1 MKTLEIINTFNLK
14 SDVFINLLLSKDYYI
29 FLKNNDN
36 QLLDFNFEYFNNDE
50 DEINLKVN
58 MKYKSII
65 PDYVSKFIGS
75 YLNENVTETIKY
87 DKKNKI
93 CKTKINCS
101 SLNKLSTTIEYK
113 FNLIDNENSCDQI
126 IIYNFS
132 SSMRLISSYIEKTVE
147 NRLKTK
153 SKFLYDL
160 QTKFVNK
167 N

>member
-29 FLKNNDN
+29 FLKENDD
-36 QLLDFNFEYFNNDE
+36 QLLDFNFEYFNNDD

-58 MKYKSII
+58 INYKSII

-75 YLNENVTETIKY
+75 YLNENVTETITY
-87 DKKNKI
+87 DKKNKT

-113 FNLIDNENSCDQI
+113 FELIDNEKSCNQI
-126 IIYNFS
+126 ITYSFS
-132 SSMRLISSYIEKTVE
+132 SSMPFISSFIERTVE